1 MEQKITIGRNPKSTV
16 RIEERWDTVSNDH
29 ATIERRGDA
38 LLFFDHSSN
47 GTIINGQK
55 VQNTN
60 VGIYPGD
67 KILLAG
73 VFELDWNI
81 INRNFPY
88 QHRPTVTRNI
98 HGGEQNTGRRT
109 VQMDNFSRRDNVQ
122 SMGRQTEQFTPG
134 AVKDVSQNYVRPDR
148 RENYGQANV
157 YSQADMDRAM
167 EKWNWGAFF
176 CSWLW
181 AVVQKMYWP
190 LAILIIGG
198 IPYVGQ
204 VCSLCLSVY
213 LGLKGSRIAWESG
226 KYKDFEAY
234 KKAQHNWA
242 VGGVI
247 WFLISLVSSAYL
259 VYTTLSIL

>member
-1 MEQKITIGRNPKSTV
+1 
-16 RIEERWDTVSNDH
+16 
-29 ATIERRGDA
+29 
-38 LLFFDHSSN
+38 
-47 GTIINGQK
+47 
-55 VQNTN
+55 
-60 VGIYPGD
+60 
-67 KILLAG
+67 
-73 VFELDWNI
+73 
-81 INRNFPY
+81 
-88 QHRPTVTRNI
+88 
-98 HGGEQNTGRRT
+98 
-109 VQMDNFSRRDNVQ
+109 
-122 SMGRQTEQFTPG
+122 
-134 AVKDVSQNYVRPDR
+134 
-148 RENYGQANV
+148 
-157 YSQADMDRAM
+157 
-167 EKWNWGAFF
+167 
-176 CSWLW
+176 
-181 AVVQKMYWP
+181 MYWP